1 MAAMQEKLEQF
12 EFIIR
17 DLMAAYSAL
26 KKENA
31 LLKSN
36 LDAEHKR
43 LVKAE
48 ATIMDLKN
56 TNNHL
61 RIANSVAT
69 TFEERKTA
77 KEELNKMVREIDKCL
92 ALLTE

>member
-1 MAAMQEKLEQF
+1 MQEKLEKF
-12 EFIIR
+12 ELTIR
-17 DLMAAYSAL
+17 NLMSAYSAL

-31 LLKSN
+31 FLKGR
-36 LDAEHKR
+36 LEVEHGR
-43 LVKAE
+43 LVQAE

-61 RIANSVAT
+61 RITNSIAT
-69 TFEERKTA
+69 TFEERKIA
-77 KEELNKMVREIDKCL
+77 KEELNKMVREIDKCI